1 MFFGA
6 FLAPI
11 FAILI
16 FNSVIFVV
24 VIYILLKHA
33 KKNGAKVVKKDQSDK
48 KTTVRLLISITGVM
62 FLFGLTWIFGA
73 LTISDASLVF
83 QIFFVFFNAFQGF
96 FIFLF
101 FCVFSRE
108 ARELWKET
116 LSCGRYQ
123 SKLLHSSQARF
134 TPSSGAAKPK
144 STASS
149 NLLTLPKTV
158 TSETTSESLQ
168 LTESRYATLNGTS
181 DDKTAVATFG
191 KSSPEPENEEE
202 KMVEKEDIGTKE
214 VEKKDQG
221 IEDGSLKAR
230 VQRYSTKKVGKHHV
244 ESVEVDF
251 YDSDGEYPPEDL
263 PDDLPEVPA

>member
-16 FNSVIFVV
+16 FNAVIFIV
-24 VIYILLKHA
+24 VIYIYVLLKRTKRNVSKII
-33 KKNGAKVVKKDQSDK
+33 KKKQGYQ
-48 KTTVRLLISITGVM
+48 KTTLQLLIGITGVM
-62 FLFGLTWIFGA
+62 FLFGLTWVFGA

-83 QIFFVFFNAFQGF
+83 QIFFVIFNAFQGF

-116 LSCGRYQ
+116 LSCGRYK

-134 TPSSGAAKPK
+134 TPSSGATKKPK
-144 STASS
+144 NTLSS
-149 NLLTLPKTV
+149 NLLATTLPKSV
-158 TSETTSESLQ
+158 TSE
-168 LTESRYATLNGTS
+168 AT
-181 DDKTAVATFG
+181 
-191 KSSPEPENEEE
+191 SPEKEEE
-202 KMVEKEDIGTKE
+202 KTAEKEGSGTE
-214 VEKKDQG
+214 GVEKKDEG
-221 IEDGSLKAR
+221 IEDGSLKAC
-230 VQRYSTKKVGKHHV
+230 VQRYSTKKFGKHHV

-251 YDSDGEYPPEDL
+251 YDSDDEDL
-263 PDDLPEVPA
+263 TDVPA

>member
-11 FAILI
+11 FTILI
-16 FNSVIFVV
+16 FNAVIFVV
-24 VIYILLKHA
+24 VIYILVKHA
-33 KKNGAKVVKKDQSDK
+33 KRNISQAVKKEQGDK
-48 KTTVRLLISITGVM
+48 KITIRLLISVTGVM
-62 FLFGLTWIFGA
+62 FLFGLTWVFGA

-116 LSCGRYQ
+116 LSCGRYK

-134 TPSSGAAKPK
+134 TPSSGVTKKPK
-144 STASS
+144 NTLSS
-149 NLLTLPKTV
+149 NLLATTLPKSV
-158 TSETTSESLQ
+158 TSEATSESLE
-168 LTESRYATLNGTS
+168 LTEAKYATLNGAS
-181 DDKTAVATFG
+181 DKPAVATFG
-191 KSSPEPENEEE
+191 KTSPEKEEE
-202 KMVEKEDIGTKE
+202 KTAEKEGSGTE
-214 VEKKDQG
+214 GVEKKYEG

-251 YDSDGEYPPEDL
+251 YDSDDEDL
-263 PDDLPEVPA
+263 TESERDVDVPA